1 MNSTIIGMA
10 DMLNESPSVV
20 FELLSLVWMELLMFG
35 IAAVGYVLFYG
46 GLPLFNAP
54 GKAAAKKI
62 SEDERIEKELQ
73 TRLSEGDHLAVFKL
87 WQRVKTF
94 DRAPSVSL
102 IHIVESMKQ
111 LGKPEPEIVGEIRT
125 AMECNE
131 VFAEREVLGAL
142 LDALAKESSL
152 ELLGPIAEMAESRKV
167 PVDPVV
173 YEALLF
179 RHFQKQNY
187 KEVGR
192 LAHKFETL
200 GLTLT
205 ARMRMTLI
213 STALRQSR
221 LDEALEHMAQLP
233 KSKSGAIPPVVTSRI
248 LSVAGKSKRLGE
260 VVERLKELKV
270 KFDAKM
276 LEDVLGEASRRQ
288 DTVMCRH
295 LYQLAREQSIPKSEK
310 TYEMFMKGHASDANT
325 VRSLFEEMTA
335 EGSEVPLTEA
345 LGLTV
350 LSICATN
357 KDAKLAVR
365 AFERAIPSFGGAPGH
380 ALFAALIKVYVTCE
394 LYEEACAVYEEQMKP
409 QEVKPDP
416 ALSDL
421 LMKAAIQAGRSG
433 LAECLFEQSPGDVA
447 KHVTM
452 IKACGKE
459 NNLQGALSVFNKLK
473 QGGVHMNS
481 MIYNCLLDACVQCGD
496 LEAAFTYFE
505 QMKE

>member
-1 MNSTIIGMA
+1 MNSTIIGSA
-10 DMLNESPSVV
+10 EMLNESPSAV

-35 IAAVGYVLFYG
+35 VAAVGYVLFYG

-54 GKAAAKKI
+54 GKAAAKNI
-62 SEDERIEKELQ
+62 SEDSKERTEEERIEKELQ

-102 IHIVESMKQ
+102 IHIVESMRK

-131 VFAEREVLGAL
+131 AFAEREVLGAL
-142 LDALAKESSL
+142 LDALAKENSL

-173 YEALLF
+173 YETLLF
-179 RHFQKQNY
+179 KHFQKQNY

-192 LAHKFETL
+192 LAHKFEKL

-276 LEDVLGEASRRQ
+276 
-288 DTVMCRH
+288 
-295 LYQLAREQSIPKSEK
+295 P
-310 TYEMFMKGHASDANT
+310 
-325 VRSLFEEMTA
+325 A

-350 LSICATN
+350 LVICATN

-365 AFERAIPSFGGAPGH
+365 AFERAIPAYGGAPGH

-421 LMKAAIQAGRSG
+421 LMKAAVQAGRSE
-433 LAECLFEQSPGDVA
+433 LAEGLFQQSPGDVA

-452 IKACGKE
+452 IKACGK
-459 NNLQGALSVFNKLK
+459 
-473 QGGVHMNS
+473 
-481 MIYNCLLDACVQCGD
+481 
-496 LEAAFTYFE
+496 
-505 QMKE
+505 